1 MTRIGYKPAMKILTM
16 IISSSNSPA
25 ETESLAMPRAS
36 PPAESVPMALLN
48 PLTNVAPA
56 TEKKFRS
63 EISEIKQASNR
74 FDVNRTSI
82 IQKPFTRYT
91 YRFWIC

>member
-1 MTRIGYKPAMKILTM
+1 MTMDGYKPAMKILTM

-56 TEKKFRS
+56 TENKFRS
-63 EISEIKQASNR
+63 DQRSLRSNKQASNR
-74 FDVNRTSI
+74 FHVNRTSI

-91 YRFWIC
+91 